1 MDNSKRLT
9 EALQFAESFAVSS
22 RVEFLT
28 PELLLVGICCRNNE
42 FMALCESYHVDYQKN
57 LKEPI
62 YGDLHNNFVP
72 DTVGEYEIL
81 PSVSASYGL
90 ISSNSFVVIIIIHYQ
105 LIKLVLYNI
114 CQHISHVQ
122 SCSTYL
128 LGNETGGR
136 HTRGGVHLQHRDLSL
151 LRDDVVDADDAIAV
165 EDVVDV

>member
-81 PSVSASYGL
+81 PSVQYHLNSKVHTKRLVSNLVSRKAVHYKASA
-90 ISSNSFVVIIIIHYQ
+90 Q
-105 LIKLVLYNI
+105 
-114 CQHISHVQ
+114 
-122 SCSTYL
+122 
-128 LGNETGGR
+128 R
-136 HTRGGVHLQHRDLSL
+136 
-151 LRDDVVDADDAIAV
+151 
-165 EDVVDV
+165 